1 MDNTHS
7 VVREAMNKNMKR
19 QDKKRK
25 CQIGGRLAKQAPRTP
40 SRLRQESVYNNQNRE
55 ETNPKQTRS
64 SADDA
69 ACRKPAIGKHVVD
82 VSDDRNVRDVLKLSS
97 AKTSVNIGTW
107 NVRSLLGSGKSD
119 LLVKE
124 LQRLKWDVVGLAE
137 LRWKNQGVLD
147 LDDGCKIIFAGASI
161 SKDKQELDSC

>member
-1 MDNTHS
+1 M
-7 VVREAMNKNMKR
+7 
-19 QDKKRK
+19 
-25 CQIGGRLAKQAPRTP
+25 GGRLAKQAPRAS
-40 SRLRQESVYNNQNRE
+40 SRPRQESVNNNQNRE

-82 VSDDRNVRDVLKLSS
+82 VPADRNVRDVLKLSS
-97 AKTSVNIGTW
+97 AKTTVNIGTW

-137 LRWKNQGVLD
+137 LRWKDQGVLD
-147 LDDGCKIIFAGASI
+147 LDDGCKIIFSGAS
-161 SKDKQELDSC
+161 KQGQAGVGFLLS